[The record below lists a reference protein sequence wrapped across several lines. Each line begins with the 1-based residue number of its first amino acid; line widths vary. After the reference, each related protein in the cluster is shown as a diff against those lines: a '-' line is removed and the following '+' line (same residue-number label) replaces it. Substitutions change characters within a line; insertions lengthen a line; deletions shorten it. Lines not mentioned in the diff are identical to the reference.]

1 QIGDI
6 RVELTADEIDA
17 LKELINIGVGS
28 AAGMLNEMIQFP
40 IQLQIPDIE
49 LLSAKDL
56 RSELKKR
63 FGIEPLSAVQ
73 LGFSGSFSGSA
84 QLLFPTDSA
93 VKLVSVLTGEEK
105 GSPDLD
111 SLKISTLSE
120 VGNMVINGIMGSIG
134 NILDQPLDYAV
145 PYYAE
150 EKIEALLLKEESVDS
165 GSVLLAPTHF
175 SIEELQIQGDIML
188 FFDVGSFQMLLKAI
202 AAVS

>member
-1 QIGDI
+1 M
-6 RVELTADEIDA
+6 ELTADEIDA

-63 FGIEPLSAVQ
+63 FGIEALSAVQ

-150 EKIEALLLKEESVDS
+150 EKIEALLLKEESVDC

>member
-1 QIGDI
+1 M
-6 RVELTADEIDA
+6 ELTVDEIDA

-49 LLSAKDL
+49 LLSAKEL
-56 RSELKKR
+56 RSELEKR
-63 FGIEPLSAVQ
+63 FGIEPLSTVQ

-93 VKLVSVLTGEEK
+93 VNLVSVLTGEEK

-111 SLKISTLSE
+111 SLKISTISQ
-120 VGNMVINGIMGSIG
+120 VGNMVVNGVMGSIS

-150 EKIEALLLKEESVDS
+150 EEIEELLLKEESVDC
-165 GSVLLAPTHF
+165 GSVLLVPAHF
-175 SIEELQIQGDIML
+175 SIEELQIQGDIL
-188 FFDVGSFQMLLKAI
+188 LCFDVGSFQMLLKAI
-202 AAVS
+202 AAAS

>member
-1 QIGDI
+1 M
-6 RVELTADEIDA
+6 ELTADEIDA

-40 IQLQIPDIE
+40 IQLQIPDID
-49 LLSAKDL
+49 LVSANEL

-63 FGIEPLSAVQ
+63 FGIEPLSTVQ
-73 LGFSGSFSGSA
+73 LGFNGSFSGRA
-84 QLLFPTDSA
+84 QLLFPTESA
-93 VKLVSVLTGEEK
+93 VNLVSVLTGEEK

-120 VGNMVINGIMGSIG
+120 VGNMIINGVMGSIG
-134 NILDQPLDYAV
+134 NVLDQPLDYEV

-150 EKIEALLLKEESVDS
+150 EEIEDLLLKEKSLDT
-165 GSVLLAPTHF
+165 GSVLLAPAHF
-175 SIEELQIQGDIML
+175 SIEELQIQGDILL

-202 AAVS
+202 AAAS

>member
-1 QIGDI
+1 M
-6 RVELTADEIDA
+6 ELTADEIDA

-40 IQLQIPDIE
+40 IRLQIPDIE
-49 LLSAKDL
+49 LLSAKEL

-63 FGIEPLSAVQ
+63 FGIDPLSTVQ
-73 LGFSGSFSGSA
+73 LGFTGSFSGSA

-93 VKLVSVLTGEEK
+93 VNLVSVLTGEQK

-111 SLKISTLSE
+111 ALKISTLSE
-120 VGNMVINGIMGSIG
+120 VGNMVINGVMGSIG

-150 EKIEALLLKEESVDS
+150 EEIEELLLKEHSLEC
-165 GSVLLAPTHF
+165 GSVLLAPAHF
-175 SIEELQIQGDIML
+175 SIEELQIQGDILL
-188 FFDVGSFQMLLKAI
+188 FFDMGSFQMLLKAI

>member
-1 QIGDI
+1 MQLKSNRSILLWRARDHRARSRI
-6 RVELTADEIDA
+6 ENRLLID
-17 LKELINIGVGS
+17 KSDRI
-28 AAGMLNEMIQFP
+28 
-40 IQLQIPDIE
+40 
-49 LLSAKDL
+49 
-56 RSELKKR
+56 
-63 FGIEPLSAVQ
+63 

-93 VKLVSVLTGEEK
+93 VKLVSVLTGEQK

-120 VGNMVINGIMGSIG
+120 VGNMVINGIMGLIG

-150 EKIEALLLKEESVDS
+150 EEIEALLLKEESVDS

-175 SIEELQIQGDIML
+175 SIEELPIQGDT
-188 FFDVGSFQMLLKAI
+188 
-202 AAVS
+202 AVPAVMWYNK

>member
-1 QIGDI
+1 M
-6 RVELTADEIDA
+6 ELTADEIDA

-93 VKLVSVLTGEEK
+93 VKLVSVLTGEEQ

-150 EKIEALLLKEESVDS
+150 EEIEQLLLKEESVDS

-175 SIEELQIQGDIML
+175 SIEKLQVQGDIML

>member
-1 QIGDI
+1 M
-6 RVELTADEIDA
+6 
-17 LKELINIGVGS
+17 KELINIGVGS

-40 IQLQIPDIE
+40 IELQIPEIE
-49 LLSAKDL
+49 LLSALEL
-56 RSELKKR
+56 RSKLKEC
-63 FGIEPLSAVQ
+63 FGIEPLSTVQ

-93 VKLVSVLTGEEK
+93 VNLVSVLTGEEK

-134 NILDQPLDYAV
+134 NILDQPLDYDV
-145 PYYAE
+145 PYYVE
-150 EKIEALLLKEESVDS
+150 EAIEELLLKEESLDC
-165 GSVLLAPTHF
+165 GSVLLAPAHF
-175 SIEELQIQGDIML
+175 SIEELEIQGDIML

-202 AAVS
+202 AAAS

>member
-1 QIGDI
+1 M
-6 RVELTADEIDA
+6 ELTADEIDA

-49 LLSAKDL
+49 LLSAKEL

-63 FGIEPLSAVQ
+63 FGIEPLSTVQ

-93 VKLVSVLTGEEK
+93 VNLVSVLTGEEK

-120 VGNMVINGIMGSIG
+120 VGNMVINGVMGSIG

-150 EKIEALLLKEESVDS
+150 EEIEELLLKERSIDCD
-165 GSVLLAPTHF
+165 SVLFAPAHF
-175 SIEELQIQGDIML
+175 SIEELQIQGDILL

-202 AAVS
+202 AAAS